1 MKRESGGPFS
11 ISARQQR
18 GFSLIELMI
27 VIAILGTLSAI
38 AIPNILS
45 YRDNARVKAGANEM
59 LALFRKAQVTAV
71 KRHFDTGLIFNVATG
86 TTTLFV
92 DNGAGGGVAND
103 SVADA
108 TEILEAE
115 VYTVPVGCKLAGDT
129 FGGQTGFSQ
138 RGLPLNIGAIEVQS
152 TSAGAKARYKASLSL
167 AGHTKLEVSTDGGT
181 SWQ

>member
-1 MKRESGGPFS
+1 MKRENGGANQ
-11 ISARQQR
+11 IRARRQG

-45 YRDNARVKAGANEM
+45 YRDNARLKAGANDM
-59 LALFRKAQVTAV
+59 LALFRKAQMTAV
-71 KRHFDTGLIFNVATG
+71 KKHYDTGLIFDVVNG

-103 SVADA
+103 SVADP

-115 VYTVPVGCKLAGDT
+115 VYTVPVGCKLSGDG
-129 FGGQTGFSQ
+129 FAGQTGFSQ
-138 RGLPLNIGAIEVQS
+138 RGLPLKIGAIEIHS
-152 TSAGAKARYKASLSL
+152 TSPNANAHIQSLVINGRTYE
-167 AGHTKLEVSTDGGT
+167 A
-181 SWQ
+181 

>member
-1 MKRESGGPFS
+1 MKKESGPFP
-11 ISARQQR
+11 IGIRRQG
-18 GFSLIELMI
+18 GFSLMELMV

-59 LALFRKAQVTAV
+59 LALFRKAQVVAV
-71 KRHFDTGLIFNVATG
+71 KRHFNTGLIFNVAAG

-103 SVADA
+103 SVATA
-108 TEILEAE
+108 TEISEAE
-115 VYTVPVGCKLAGDT
+115 VYTVPVGCKLSGDG
-129 FGGQTGFSQ
+129 FAGQTGFSQ
-138 RGLPLNIGAIEVQS
+138 RGLPLKIGAIEVQS
-152 TSAGAKARYKASLSL
+152 TSAGAKARYKASLSM

-181 SWQ
+181 NWQ